1 MELGELMSATKA
13 KVFMRPLGVAL
24 FIGGLAWVGLA
35 LGAANI
41 TSVDFKNG
49 EKEGILEIR
58 SDGPLS
64 FEKQDNASEK
74 QIIVE
79 IKGAKLLPGAS
90 RKLDTSSFPG
100 NVSLVSPYQ
109 VEGQEGT
116 ARVVIQLRQ
125 EGTAE
130 VAQDGNV
137 LRVKLPHGTD
147 VASAETAKSSEPLA
161 PPPSSGADAAASAE
175 KAPDKTHLD
184 AFSESQATRRFV
196 GRPVTL
202 QVRDADIN
210 DVLRLIADASGFNVI
225 VGDDV
230 KGKITLSMVSVPW
243 DQALDVVLRTMK
255 LGAERNNN
263 LLRIVTLSNLTTEKQ
278 QELQAKKAA
287 QASAPRVTRVF
298 PVSYADP
305 NDLQS
310 LLIKFGSAQG
320 GGGAADASGGGPSV
334 QVDKR
339 TNNIVVQDIP
349 ENIDRMKKLVELLD
363 TQTPQVMIEAKVV
376 EASEGFSKNLGG
388 SLGIGRADANG
399 PQFLASIAGGNPT
412 DVLIGTPGV
421 TPTGGGFTGLGPTP
435 PGGTFGMSLLAG
447 SVRINA
453 LLSLAEGDSQ
463 IRLVASPK
471 TVVLNKQSASIVQG
485 TPVSVQTASVI
496 AGVGTVIAPSIQSA
510 NLSMSVKPTVTN
522 DGNVLM
528 ELTVTRDVPEDTS
541 TGLSGIGTRNMTT
554 SVVVESGTT
563 LVIGG
568 IYTMTNKS
576 SSSGIPILRKIPIV
590 GWLFGTEKSSLEKSE
605 LFFFITPRILN
616 VKESGISTPS

>member
-1 MELGELMSATKA
+1 MKLKSKL
-13 KVFMRPLGVAL
+13 RPLGVL
-24 FIGGLAWVGLA
+24 FFLLGGAWVGLA
-35 LGAANI
+35 LGAAKI

-49 EKEGILEIR
+49 ENEGILEIR

-64 FEKQDNASEK
+64 FEKQENASDK

-79 IKGAKLLPGAS
+79 IKGAKILPSAS

-109 VEGQEGT
+109 VEGQEDT

-125 EGTAE
+125 EGSAE
-130 VAQDGNV
+130 VAQDGNI

-147 VASAETAKSSEPLA
+147 VASSQAAKSPATPEA
-161 PPPSSGADAAASAE
+161 PPVASAAE
-175 KAPDKTHLD
+175 PDKTLD
-184 AFSESQATRRFV
+184 KAPEKASGDKTLDVFAESQATRRFI
-196 GRPVTL
+196 GKPVTL
-202 QVRDADIN
+202 QVRDADVN

-230 KGKITLSMVSVPW
+230 KGKVTLSMVDVPW

-255 LGAERNNN
+255 LGAERSNN
-263 LLRIVTLSNLTTEKQ
+263 LLRIVTLSNLTTEKT

-298 PVSYADP
+298 PISYADP
-305 NDLQS
+305 NDLQV
-310 LLIKFGSAQG
+310 LLVKFGAQQGSG
-320 GGGAADASGGGPSV
+320 GGTAGDAASGGASV

-349 ENIDRMKKLVELLD
+349 ENIERMKKLVELLD

-376 EASEGFSKNLGG
+376 EASENFSKSLSGN
-388 SLGIGRADANG
+388 LGIGATSG
-399 PQFLASIAGGNPT
+399 KYFASVGGGANPT
-412 DVLIGTPGV
+412 DALVGTPGV
-421 TPTGGGFTGLGPTP
+421 FSDGNAIGTGPTGNNR
-435 PGGTFGMSLLAG
+435 FGVSLLAG
-447 SVRINA
+447 AFRINA
-453 LLSLAEGDSQ
+453 LLNLAESESQ
-463 IRLVASPK
+463 IRLVSAPK
-471 TVVLNKQSASIVQG
+471 TVVLNKQSATIVQG
-485 TPVSVQTASVI
+485 TPVLVPKGATI
-496 AGVGTVIAPSIQSA
+496 AGVGNTVIPEVQSA
-510 NLSMSVKPTVTN
+510 NLSMTVKPTVTN

-528 ELTVTRDVPEDTS
+528 DLTVTRDVPQS
-541 TGLSGIGTRNMTT
+541 LGGGQSGIGSRSMTT

-568 IYTMTNKS
+568 IYTMRTNQE
-576 SSSGIPILRKIPIV
+576 SSGFPILRKIPLI
-590 GWLFGTEKSSLEKSE
+590 GWLFGSESSATDKSE

-616 VKESGISTPS
+616 VKEAGISSPS